1 MDAEKVKDK
10 ALKKAKQLVVKTIK
24 NDDIDNLRKIFKSGL
39 PVDSVVRMP
48 GMTPLMVCASEGST
62 LCLEVIMDY
71 TPDVNAVDLSGRT
84 ALHYACRAGN
94 VGVATELMDNED
106 IEVDKQTVGGMTP
119 LMYAVESGN
128 ANMVAECLNHTCSP
142 FAVNAFGE
150 KAVDLAKK
158 FEYHEDENNI
168 FNLVS

>member
-1 MDAEKVKDK
+1 MDH
-10 ALKKAKQLVVKTIK
+10 
-24 NDDIDNLRKIFKSGL
+24 DD
-39 PVDSVVRMP
+39 V
-48 GMTPLMVCASEGST
+48 
-62 LCLEVIMDY
+62 
-71 TPDVNAVDLSGRT
+71 
-84 ALHYACRAGN
+84 
-94 VGVATELMDNED
+94 
-106 IEVDKQTVGGMTP
+106 EVDKQTVGGMTP

-168 FNLVS
+168 FNLVTQAIDQWKEQADEEDLVEIAIEEPSAHFEDFLNQ